1 MSHRLGY
8 FWWMLSFDLRS
19 LESHAVVVDDDLS
32 ADDPIWQPEDVKPQG
47 SVHVSGRLSAAG
59 AGRFYWHG
67 RIVGDVVLECS
78 RCLADAGAHVED
90 EAHVIFAEVGSEET
104 DDPDVYPL
112 DPKAQEIDLRPII
125 REEWLLVAPAF
136 ALCREDCKGLC
147 PKCGADLN
155 AGPHACDQKEADPR
169 WDTLRKLKNQ
179 SAK

>member
-1 MSHRLGY
+1 MSHQLGY
-8 FWWMLSFDLRS
+8 FSWMLSFDIRS

-32 ADDPIWQPEDVKPQG
+32 ADDPVWERADVKPEG
-47 SVHVSGRLSAAG
+47 SVHVSGRLSPAG

-67 RIVGDVVLECS
+67 RITGDVVLDCS
-78 RCLADAGAHVED
+78 RCLSEARAHVED

-104 DDPDVYPL
+104 DDPDVIPL
-112 DPKAQEIDLRPII
+112 DPKAQEIDLRPAI
-125 REEWLLVAPAF
+125 REEWLLVAPTF

-155 AGPHACDQKEADPR
+155 AGPHTCAQKEADPR
-169 WDTLRKLKNQ
+169 WDALRKLNQ